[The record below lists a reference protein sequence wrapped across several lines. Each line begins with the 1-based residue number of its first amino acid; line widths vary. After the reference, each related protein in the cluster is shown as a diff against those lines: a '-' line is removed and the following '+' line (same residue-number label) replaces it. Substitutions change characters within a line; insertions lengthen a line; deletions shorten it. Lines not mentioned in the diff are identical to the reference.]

1 MVLKTQ
7 LPKLSV
13 VAIFPEPLAE
23 VISSVVS
30 IQAVALRIKGLSAEI
45 PLQMPWSTLSNLSAK
60 QSSQRCVAVFTRT
73 SLCSELSW
81 CPSHCWVPDW
91 QRSEDPEVS
100 LQSQSS
106 QLLGLLP
113 SHFGWVGKGG
123 GGDGRAHEWLSAGA
137 VMIVQGRKTEGK
149 NPRGRILFSFQSSDF
164 FFSMFYLILP

>member
-60 QSSQRCVAVFTRT
+60 QSSQRCVAHPCAASSAGVPATAGSQTGRGVRT
-73 SLCSELSW
+73 LRFPSRARVLS
-81 CPSHCWVPDW
+81 SWV
-91 QRSEDPEVS
+91 SF
-100 LQSQSS
+100 
-106 QLLGLLP
+106 LLILAE
-113 SHFGWVGKGG
+113 WERG

-137 VMIVQGRKTEGK
+137 VTIVQGRKTEGK

-164 FFSMFYLILP
+164 FFLYVLFNSTSKF

>member
-60 QSSQRCVAVFTRT
+60 QSSQRCVAVFKRT

-106 QLLGLLP
+106 QFLGLLP

-123 GGDGRAHEWLSAGA
+123 WGRESPWMTFSRSSDDCTREEDWG
-137 VMIVQGRKTEGK
+137 QEPKGE
-149 NPRGRILFSFQSSDF
+149 NFILFSV
-164 FFSMFYLILP
+164 